1 MTRKST
7 NLVKSRELMSA
18 DAIACKMYTLSCDT
32 YLSAIIMSHDFE
44 TSFSNTSM
52 ANEMWI

>member
-44 TSFSNTSM
+44 TSFTNTYV
-52 ANEMWI
+52 E